1 MSNSERKVLGALH
14 TTAVRCFLNSVLR
27 GWPPYTASPSSLLP
41 AGDGFLVANRIQVE
55 KVKHLLGREAGHS
68 H

>member
-1 MSNSERKVLGALH
+1 MSNSERKVLGALQ
-14 TTAVRCFLNSVLR
+14 TTAIRCCFNSVSRAGRLTR
-27 GWPPYTASPSSLLP
+27 PAQSSLLLT
-41 AGDGFLVANRIQVE
+41 GDGFPVANRIQVE